1 MLCRFGH
8 IMTMTHIFGRFC
20 RIGVFLS
27 LSLLASCASGPG
39 SHRADD
45 ASTPA
50 ATTVV
55 SQAQAL
61 LTDLGYE
68 PGAVDGIEGPR
79 TAEAIRAFQTA
90 TGLEVDGR
98 ASESLVARLEAEKQA
113 RLVVQAQREL
123 AALGYDPG
131 PVDGK
136 AGARTR
142 KAVAAFQ
149 RAQDLDPDGLV
160 TPDLIA
166 RLAAVGGAAEDGSA
180 ASRPEP
186 ESRAPAA
193 TGGKSAQIAA
203 LDEGSPVLRPG
214 DRLTLS
220 YYGTQ
225 STSAEIKIDPDGGLA
240 LPEVGHVQAAGLD
253 LEELRDQ
260 VTVKLIESYLGK
272 LDVVVRLV
280 AAGDRDGGPDP
291 ASQVLS
297 PGDRLSV
304 STAAGDVSPAE
315 LEVGPDGWLLMP
327 EAGKLRA
334 AGLGLTELRDEITVK
349 LLEAYMGKLKVKVRL
364 AEAHGQPPLAE

>member
-1 MLCRFGH
+1 
-8 IMTMTHIFGRFC
+8 MTMTCILGRFC

-27 LSLLASCASGPG
+27 ISLLASCATGSG

-45 ASTPA
+45 ASSPA
-50 ATTVV
+50 ATAVV

-90 TGLEVDGR
+90 TGPEVDGR
-98 ASESLVARLEAEKQA
+98 ASESLVALLKAEKQA
-113 RLVVQAQREL
+113 RLVVQAQRKL

-149 RAQDLDPDGLV
+149 RAQDLDSDGLV

-166 RLAAVGGAAEDGSA
+166 QLAAVGGAAEDGSA
-180 ASRPEP
+180 VSRSEPEP
-186 ESRAPAA
+186 RAPAA
-193 TGGKSAQIAA
+193 TGDKSAQIAA

-240 LPEVGHVQAAGLD
+240 LPEVGRVQAAGLD

-280 AAGDRDGGPDP
+280 ATGDRDGGPDP

-304 STAAGDVSPAE
+304 STAAGDASPAE